1 MYTTQAGD
9 VMTKVAIAG
18 VPFMIAVGGFVVTL
32 EATAQETAEVEERV
46 RAVEIRQAED
56 LSLKV
61 MVAQNTEAIKKLTE
75 IATKNSE
82 QLATINAAI
91 AAICSS
97 TDARCP

>member
-1 MYTTQAGD
+1 MSTIQAGD
-9 VMTKVAIAG
+9 IMTKLAIAG
-18 VPFMIAVGGFVVTL
+18 IPLMISVGGLIVTL

-56 LSLKV
+56 LSVKV
-61 MVAQNTEAIKKLTE
+61 MVAQNTDAIKKLTE

>member
-1 MYTTQAGD
+1 
-9 VMTKVAIAG
+9 MTKLAIAG
-18 VPFMIAVGGFVVTL
+18 IPLMISVGGLIVTL
-32 EATAQETAEVEERV
+32 EATAQETAEVEERG

-56 LSLKV
+56 LSVKG
-61 MVAQNTEAIKKLTE
+61 MVAQNTDAIKKLTE

>member
-1 MYTTQAGD
+1 MSTIQAGD
-9 VMTKVAIAG
+9 IMTKLAIAG
-18 VPFMIAVGGFVVTL
+18 IPLMISVGGLIVTL

-56 LSLKV
+56 LSVKV
-61 MVAQNTEAIKKLTE
+61 MVAQNTDAIKKLTE

-91 AAICSS
+91 AAIGSS
-97 TDARCP
+97 THARCP